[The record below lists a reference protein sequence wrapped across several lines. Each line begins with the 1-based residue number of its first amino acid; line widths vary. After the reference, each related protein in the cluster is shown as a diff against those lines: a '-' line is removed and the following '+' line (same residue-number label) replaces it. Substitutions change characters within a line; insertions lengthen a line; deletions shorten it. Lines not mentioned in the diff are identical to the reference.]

1 VSVRLQRL
9 VELSRL
15 DVQLAALEEDRG
27 SLPGRRNTAAAQR
40 GAADARV
47 DAAREELTRAELA
60 QRKSEVA
67 AQDHEA
73 LLRKLQGQQFQVKSN
88 DAYTALLSEM
98 ERAQTAISEAETLV
112 LEAMEAI
119 EQARARQLELETE
132 RRGVIA
138 HVESEV
144 RSCDEREKELSEKI
158 ARLRE
163 ERDAAAGRLET
174 RLLARYE
181 KIATRRRPAVT
192 MVVAE
197 TCQGCRVGIPP
208 QLVIEIRR
216 GEEPIACPNCARL
229 LVLEDQLRG
238 A

>member
-1 VSVRLQRL
+1 MTVRLQRL

-15 DVQLAALEEDRG
+15 DVQLAALEEDRAA
-27 SLPGRRNTAAAQR
+27 LPARR
-40 GAADARV
+40 GAALAQGSAAEARCET
-47 DAAREELTRAELA
+47 AREELTRAELA

-67 AQDHEA
+67 AQDQEA

-88 DAYTALLSEM
+88 DAYTALLHEM
-98 ERAQTAISEAETLV
+98 ERAQAAISDAETHV

-119 EQARARQLELETE
+119 ETARARHAELESE
-132 RRGVIA
+132 RRGVLA
-138 HVESEV
+138 HVQEEE
-144 RSCDEREKELSEKI
+144 RICDQREKELSEQI
-158 ARLRE
+158 AKLRE
-163 ERDAAAGRLET
+163 ARDAAAARLEV

-192 MVVAE
+192 MVVAQ

-208 QLVIEIRR
+208 QLVIEILR
-216 GEEPIACPNCARL
+216 GEEPVACPTCARL

-238 A
+238 

>member
-1 VSVRLQRL
+1 MTVRLQRL

-27 SLPGRRNTAAAQR
+27 SLPGRRDAAAAQR
-40 GAADARV
+40 SAADARD
-47 DAAREELTRAELA
+47 DAAREELTRAELV

-67 AQDHEA
+67 AQDQEA

-98 ERAQTAISEAETLV
+98 ERAQASISEAETLV

-119 EQARARQLELETE
+119 EQARARHQELETE
-132 RRGVIA
+132 RKGVIA
-138 HVESEV
+138 HVQSEV
-144 RSCDEREKELSEKI
+144 RSCDDREKELSEQI
-158 ARLRE
+158 AKLRE
-163 ERDAAAGRLET
+163 QRDAAASRLET

-192 MVVAE
+192 MVAAQ

>member
-1 VSVRLQRL
+1 MTVRLQRL

-15 DVQLAALEEDRG
+15 DTQLAALEENRG
-27 SLPGRRNTAAAQR
+27 ALPARRSAAAAQR
-40 GAADARV
+40 SAAQARLE
-47 DAAREELTRAELA
+47 AAREELGRAEQA

-67 AQDHEA
+67 AQDQEA

-98 ERAQTAISEAETLV
+98 ERAQAAISETETHI
-112 LEAMEAI
+112 LEAMDAI
-119 EQARARQLELETE
+119 EQGRARHREVESEL
-132 RRGVIA
+132 RGVLA
-138 HVESEV
+138 HVEEEE
-144 RSCDEREKELSEKI
+144 RICDEREKELSEQI

-163 ERDAAAGRLET
+163 ERDAAAARLEV

-192 MVVAE
+192 MVVAQ

-208 QLVIEIRR
+208 QTVIEIQR

-238 A
+238 

>member
-1 VSVRLQRL
+1 MTVRLQRL

-27 SLPGRRNTAAAQR
+27 SLPGRRNAAAAQR
-40 GAADARV
+40 SAADVRV
-47 DAAREELTRAELA
+47 EAAREELTRAELA

-67 AQDHEA
+67 TQDQEA
-73 LLRKLQGQQFQVKSN
+73 LLRKLQGQQHQVKTN
-88 DAYTALLSEM
+88 DAYTALLAEM
-98 ERAQTAISEAETLV
+98 ERAQAAISEAETLV

-119 EQARARQLELETE
+119 EQARSRHQELESE
-132 RRGVIA
+132 RKRVIA

-144 RSCDEREKELSEKI
+144 RSCDEREKELSEQI
-158 ARLRE
+158 AKLRE
-163 ERDAAAGRLET
+163 QRDAAAGRLEKP
-174 RLLARYE
+174 LLARYE

-192 MVVAE
+192 MVVAQ

-216 GEEPIACPNCARL
+216 GEEPMPCPNCARI

>member
-1 VSVRLQRL
+1 VTVRLQQL

-15 DVQLAALEEDRG
+15 DTQLAALEEDRAA
-27 SLPGRRNTAAAQR
+27 LPGRRSAAAAQR
-40 GAADARV
+40 SAAEARV
-47 DAAREELTRAELA
+47 EAAREELTRAELA

-67 AQDHEA
+67 AQDQEA

-98 ERAQTAISEAETLV
+98 ERAQAAISEAETHV

-119 EQARARQLELETE
+119 EAARVRQRDLESE
-132 RRGVIA
+132 RRAVLA
-138 HVESEV
+138 HVESEE
-144 RSCDEREKELSEKI
+144 RSCDEREKQLSEQI

-163 ERDAAAGRLET
+163 GRDLAAARVEP

-208 QLVIEIRR
+208 QMVIEIRR
-216 GEEPIACPNCARL
+216 GEEPIACPTCARL

-238 A
+238 